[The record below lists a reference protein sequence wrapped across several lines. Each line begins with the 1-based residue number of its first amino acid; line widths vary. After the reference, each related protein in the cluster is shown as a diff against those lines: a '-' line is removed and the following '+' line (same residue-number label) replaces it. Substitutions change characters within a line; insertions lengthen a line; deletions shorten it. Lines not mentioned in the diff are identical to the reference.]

1 MIMKM
6 RMRRFLQKTCSL
18 LTLLNSH
25 PIPSHPIH
33 TWNSGGGSTSGP
45 SSNKKRPS
53 PAATSEKAN
62 VGTGS
67 GSSSATPG
75 GGGGGG
81 GGSTTRQVTS
91 RDSTTPTVSRS
102 NRAAAQKANDRID
115 DIIFDTERVTSSPPS
130 NHSSGLL
137 HPDEHADV
145 GSVLHRALS
154 IVSDNPRSTFQC
166 YKDHP
171 HEAVVVLAID
181 YEAAEALYQWQ
192 RFQTPFALRQYGLIF
207 SQLNERTRNR
217 ETLYDAGVGFTFLW
231 YDRGNFPP
239 NAPKFL
245 CCIQLAFLVRDGAIK
260 RALAS

>member
-1 MIMKM
+1 MKVDDNENENEEVSS
-6 RMRRFLQKTCSL
+6 KNL
-18 LTLLNSH
+18 LSTLLYLI

-115 DIIFDTERVTSSPPS
+115 DIIFDTERVTSSPHQIIPPGCYTLM
-130 NHSSGLL
+130 NMH
-137 HPDEHADV
+137 V

-207 SQLNERTRNR
+207 SQLNERTRNH
-217 ETLYDAGVGFTFLW
+217 ETRNTV
-231 YDRGNFPP
+231 
-239 NAPKFL
+239 
-245 CCIQLAFLVRDGAIK
+245 
-260 RALAS
+260 